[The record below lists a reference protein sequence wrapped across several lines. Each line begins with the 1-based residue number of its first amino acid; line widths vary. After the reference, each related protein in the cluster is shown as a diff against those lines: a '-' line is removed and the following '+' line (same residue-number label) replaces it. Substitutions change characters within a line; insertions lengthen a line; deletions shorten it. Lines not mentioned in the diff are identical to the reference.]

1 MHESFLSK
9 KTYSEHAVNFHYP
22 VIRLVKVIPEPP
34 VSEELGSVPYA
45 SRQVWSRVDLEIAHL
60 TRTMSEQDP
69 KLCQGVN
76 ERIVCGTRATRPQW
90 QQQGRRGAYP
100 FDTEIKICE

>member
-22 VIRLVKVIPEPP
+22 VIRLAKVIPEPP
-34 VSEELGSVPYA
+34 VGEELGSVPYA
-45 SRQVWSRVDLEIAHL
+45 SRETGNRVILEIAHL
-60 TRTMSEQDP
+60 ARTMSEQDP

-90 QQQGRRGAYP
+90 QQRGRRGAYQ
-100 FDTEIKICE
+100 FDTGI